1 MSEPQSVAWTKRM
14 ESVFGLH
21 LRPTAH
27 SPQGDLSSAS
37 LGAVSTFHIAG
48 NPQALQRTNTAIGH
62 AVNAPVKVCAVQS
75 GTMLLVREN
84 EQDLYFRPGEIAI
97 YDTGRPYQLH
107 FDGQWNCAVMTV
119 AREELSLPN
128 RVLNSALRQ
137 SFPSPGAGTVLTQL
151 IEASIGDDITGTTG
165 PASQQS
171 SEFLGHAAIDLLAG
185 LVYGKAAPYAPDE
198 ALRIAVFDFIR
209 ENLSDPQLSND
220 YIAGAHGISVR
231 TLHRLF
237 ENEEWGVAELIRN
250 WRLEA
255 VYEDLQDPRFRDLT
269 ILSIGARHGIGNQ
282 AQLTR
287 LFRAKYG
294 ITPGAFRR
302 EHGSAR

>member
-14 ESVFGLH
+14 ESVFGLN

-84 EQDLYFRPGEIAI
+84 EQDLRFRPGEIAI

-107 FDGQWNCAVMTV
+107 FAGQWNCAVMTV

-128 RVLNSALRQ
+128 RVLNSALPQ
-137 SFPSPGAGTVLTQL
+137 SYPSPGVGTVLTQL
-151 IEASIGDDITGTTG
+151 IEASLGDGLTG

-185 LVYGKAAPYAPDE
+185 LVYSKAAPCAPDE
-198 ALRIAVFDFIR
+198 ALRIVAFDFIR
-209 ENLSDPQLSND
+209 ENLSDSQLSSD

-237 ENEEWGVAELIRN
+237 EDEERGVAELIRN

-255 VYEDLQDPRFRDLT
+255 VYKDLQDPRFRDLT
-269 ILSIGARHGIGNQ
+269 ILSIGVRHGIGSQ

-287 LFRAKYG
+287 LFR
-294 ITPGAFRR
+294 
-302 EHGSAR
+302 

>member
-1 MSEPQSVAWTKRM
+1 
-14 ESVFGLH
+14 
-21 LRPTAH
+21 
-27 SPQGDLSSAS
+27 
-37 LGAVSTFHIAG
+37 
-48 NPQALQRTNTAIGH
+48 
-62 AVNAPVKVCAVQS
+62 
-75 GTMLLVREN
+75 
-84 EQDLYFRPGEIAI
+84 
-97 YDTGRPYQLH
+97 
-107 FDGQWNCAVMTV
+107 
-119 AREELSLPN
+119 
-128 RVLNSALRQ
+128 Q
-137 SFPSPGAGTVLTQL
+137 SFPSPGVGTVLTQL
-151 IEASIGDDITGTTG
+151 IEASLGDGLTG

-185 LVYGKAAPYAPDE
+185 LVYSKAAPCAPDE
-198 ALRIAVFDFIR
+198 ALRIVAFDFIR
-209 ENLSDPQLSND
+209 ENLSDSQLSSD

-237 ENEEWGVAELIRN
+237 EDEERGVAELIRN

-255 VYEDLQDPRFRDLT
+255 VYKDLQDPRFRDLT
-269 ILSIGARHGIGNQ
+269 ILSIGVRHGIGSQ